1 MEFSLPTFTWVL
13 SLKFE
18 DVLFGGPPETACPA
32 LSRYSWYL
40 HADPQDHVNHVCHM
54 AALGK
59 EQQGSEVHCHP
70 QLVALVQGQP
80 RLYKTLLRSRGDF

>member
-13 SLKFE
+13 RRP
-18 DVLFGGPPETACPA
+18 VLLCHGTQ
-32 LSRYSWYL
+32 YL
-40 HADPQDHVNHVCHM
+40 HADPQDHVNHLCHM

-59 EQQGSEVHCHP
+59 DQQGPEVHCHP

-80 RLYKTLLRSRGDF
+80 RLYKTLSQK